1 VSAEDGSLGEIRK
14 ALAGITRRLDA
25 LADAVGVAAATAPAG
40 ALLDEPTR
48 ARLAGLQSLLA
59 IGRGTSQSE
68 ACLLAI
74 DRALTHARADC
85 AAILQPS
92 GEGTLTVLAQRGF
105 RLPLEPRAD
114 EGIAGRAIHADEV
127 VQAGPGLG
135 ASDALLDHHG
145 LGAALA
151 IPVHASTGLPTGAF
165 LVGRRRP
172 VPFEPDTIGTLIV
185 AADRLGEALRSRS
198 ARAREDAIP
207 SGLIASP
214 DPARTAAAV
223 ATEAAAR
230 LAEGL
235 RRESARAREDAI
247 PLGLFASLDPARTA
261 AAVAMEAAARLGAQA
276 VAVLLPD
283 GDGFVLAGGAGLPDD
298 ATAPAATPTLD
309 AVVAARQPFI
319 PTEAA
324 QSDPALARC
333 LGTTPRAIL
342 PLAVDDWLVA
352 LLAIGSSESCGTAL
366 YPPFGHAA
374 ALALRNARLHA
385 ESLRTI
391 ADTSTDLP
399 PRADAPDTDAAPLG
413 DMASLLA
420 VVLGRL
426 AAVRDQVGDSA
437 AARDLAHAEEAAW
450 RVAEGVRRV
459 LGFAPRSGAHSAAPV
474 DIGAAVRDSV
484 RATERLW
491 ATEGGVPSVT
501 LDLDPV
507 PPVRVHPEELRQAL
521 HHLLQNA
528 REAGNDAGSVAVSLR
543 WNGATHVELSVADRG
558 RGMDEATRTRADE
571 PFFTTKGPGRLGV
584 GLAVVRTMASRHR
597 GELEIESV
605 PGQGTTVRLRLPTT
619 AGARLGPGRPEP
631 ASPAPRRVLVVDDDQ
646 AVRET
651 LVQGLSREGYVVR
664 AASDVGD
671 AVALLGREPVDL
683 VVTDLVLPGGSGLEV
698 ARTVKRAQ
706 PGTPVIL
713 VTGWPGRVAP
723 ETLETH
729 GIDAVVEK
737 PVGLDTLRATVATL
751 LERASARR
759 R

>member
-1 VSAEDGSLGEIRK
+1 MSAEDGSLGEIRK

-25 LADAVGVAAATAPAG
+25 LADAVGVAAATAPPG

-85 AAILQPS
+85 AAILRPS
-92 GEGTLTVLAQRGF
+92 GESTLTVLAQRGF

-114 EGIAGRAIHADEV
+114 EGIVGRAIHSDEV

-135 ASDALLDHHG
+135 APDALLDHHG

-151 IPVHASTGLPTGAF
+151 IPVHDPTGLPVGVF

-185 AADRLGEALRSRS
+185 AADRLGEALRPGSERT
-198 ARAREDAIP
+198 REQAIP
-207 SGLIASP
+207 SGLFASL

-230 LAEGL
+230 LGAE
-235 RRESARAREDAI
+235 
-247 PLGLFASLDPARTA
+247 
-261 AAVAMEAAARLGAQA
+261 A

-283 GDGFVLAGGAGLPDD
+283 GDGFVLAGGTGLPDD
-298 ATAPAATPTLD
+298 ATAPGPTPTLD
-309 AVVAARQPFI
+309 AVVAARRPFV
-319 PTEAA
+319 PTEEA

-342 PLAVDDWLVA
+342 PLTVDDWLVA
-352 LLAIGSSESCGTAL
+352 LLAVGSSGSCGTAL
-366 YPPFGHAA
+366 SPPFEHAA

-385 ESLRTI
+385 ESLRTL
-391 ADTSTDLP
+391 ADAATDAP
-399 PRADAPDTDAAPLG
+399 PRTDAPDAGAAPLG

-459 LGFAPRSGAHSAAPV
+459 LGFAPRSGAHSAAPI

-491 ATEGGVPSVT
+491 ANEGGVPSVT
-501 LDLDPV
+501 LDLEPV

-528 REAGNDAGSVAVSLR
+528 REAGDDTGSVAVCLR

-605 PGQGTTVRLRLPTT
+605 PGQGTTVRLRLPTA
-619 AGARLGPGRPEP
+619 AGPRTGPGRPEP
-631 ASPAPRRVLVVDDDQ
+631 SSPAPRRILVVDDDQ

-651 LVQGLSREGYVVR
+651 LVQGLAREGYVVR

-683 VVTDLVLPGGSGLEV
+683 VVTDLVLSGGSGLEV

-751 LERASARR
+751 LERASPRR